1 MKWEEGSF
9 GLTCINLWML
19 KSMLAIKKQCE
30 ELHISR
36 ELRNEA
42 CRILCLSN
50 ARYSV
55 DILDRPL
62 DDILHRIDLSP
73 YAYTTSYNIE
83 KKLQNNEAPDESDI
97 VDIVGRWED
106 LRRAAQ

>member
-1 MKWEEGSF
+1 MRWEQGSF

-30 ELHISR
+30 DFNISKGI
-36 ELRNEA
+36 RNEA
-42 CRILCLSN
+42 CRILCLAN
-50 ARYSV
+50 ARYCV
-55 DILDRPL
+55 AILERPL

-83 KKLQNNEAPDESDI
+83 KKLQNNETPDESDI
-97 VDIVGRWED
+97 VDIVSRWED
-106 LRRAAQ
+106 LRKAAE